1 MSLSVTPAQTMLA
14 DRQTYPAM
22 LPREI
27 LIFKGWLA
35 QHETEYDRFEFNVRV
50 GSGVDPGPGFSDSA
64 RQSGI
69 LNSQKRIDAVGWQGS
84 QATIIEVKFRAGAS
98 AIGQLVVYTPL
109 FKVLRPDLAMVKMAL
124 VTDQPQPDLDPA
136 LQALGITL
144 YAIPTDFSS
153 LANPPAGQVI
163 VPGVDAGSVVL

>member
-1 MSLSVTPAQTMLA
+1 MTPAQTLLSE
-14 DRQTYPAM
+14 RQTYPAM

-35 QHETEYDRFEFNVRV
+35 QHESEYERWDFNVRV
-50 GSGVDPGPGFSDSA
+50 GYGYDPGPGFSPSV
-64 RQSGI
+64 RQASI
-69 LNSQKRIDAVGWQGS
+69 LNSQKRIDAVGWQGN

-98 AIGQLVVYTPL
+98 AIGQLVVYAPL
-109 FKVLRPDLAMVKMAL
+109 FKIQNPGLDQVKMAL
-124 VTDQPQPDLDPA
+124 VTDVPQPDLDPA
-136 LQALGITL
+136 LKMLGITL

-153 LANPPAGQVI
+153 LANPPAGQPI